1 MALNVQC
8 GQACLGYLLLD
19 VCGLHVPQC
28 QGILCG
34 LAGHRLE
41 LGIAEGKAQERERE
55 AIDEKDGC
63 NVCPWQQLEEGPE
76 SIGQQ
81 EDPNRREHGPKRD
94 LHVKSCW

>member
-34 LAGHRLE
+34 LAGDRLE
-41 LGIAEGKAQERERE
+41 LGTAEGKAHR
-55 AIDEKDGC
+55 
-63 NVCPWQQLEEGPE
+63 
-76 SIGQQ
+76 
-81 EDPNRREHGPKRD
+81 
-94 LHVKSCW
+94 